1 MLIFMQAKC
10 PACSE
15 SLAAML
21 KTETP
26 AKVEMQRHE
35 TRAFLPGFRDSFF
48 VRRKNE

>member
-10 PACSE
+10 LACSE

-21 KTETP
+21 KTENP

-35 TRAFLPGFRDSFF
+35 TRAIFYPDLETVFL
-48 VRRKNE
+48 